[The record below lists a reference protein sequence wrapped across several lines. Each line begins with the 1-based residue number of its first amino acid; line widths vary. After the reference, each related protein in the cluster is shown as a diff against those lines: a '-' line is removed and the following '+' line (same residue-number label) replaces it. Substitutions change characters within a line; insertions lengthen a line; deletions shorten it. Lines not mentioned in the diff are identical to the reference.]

1 MAADFSDPPASPEMS
16 PSHFDDD
23 EDNLHPTR
31 RVKPLPK
38 RQRMIDP
45 VMMSASETAGNG
57 AAHISSSD
65 LSEAADQLA
74 DALSTGMALKAQ
86 YGPLFNGAQDLLL
99 KDDVGTGRGASEP
112 FSFRLADND
121 AHDDGDHGDGGEYI
135 DHLQQPENKKKR
147 KVPGVSRLGED
158 GLGGEDDLDEASLFT
173 QGRRDLLDSL
183 TGLRIASPT
192 ASASSR
198 GVKLTRASKAAL
210 QQKEL
215 LKSRKRQL
223 ATVLGALSH
232 GDTLALD
239 QALSTT
245 YPLAKLTK
253 GPNSEGPPVRFSR
266 RHTRRKA
273 RALLLALKSLEG
285 SPLLALLPSEST
297 AFHFTFECDSATS
310 ERLRA
315 TKDEVA
321 FLHGRFEA
329 ELSRQAAKAT
339 ELAKEAAALASK
351 AKQVERAQRRERSG
365 ASSVGL
371 RITDTNDVDKTTGI
385 PSSKSKKKKRSALAN
400 ASNPH
405 HLRNY
410 VPSRLPNSSQVHSNM
425 NAHNNLGIFPL
436 RFLSADIPPMFG
448 KLSNGA
454 RRTQISNPG
463 EEWICSLCEYKLFYG
478 EDEHERRRA
487 IRNRKKILSRRRR
500 AVERAAAAASGAKQ
514 RAAHAAPLDR
524 QDDDASDGDELEDA
538 LGSGPPD
545 RPSPSKQAKIV
556 TQQERDRDK

>member
-16 PSHFDDD
+16 SSHFDDD
-23 EDNLHPTR
+23 EDDLHPTR

-45 VMMSASETAGNG
+45 VLMSASETAGNG

-74 DALSTGMALKAQ
+74 DALSTGMALKSQ
-86 YGPLFNGAQDLLL
+86 HGPLFNGVQDLLR

-112 FSFRLADND
+112 FSFRLPDND

-173 QGRRDLLDSL
+173 QGRRDLLDTL

-192 ASASSR
+192 ANASSR

-253 GPNSEGPPVRFSR
+253 GPNSKGPPVRLSR
-266 RHTRRKA
+266 RHSRRKA

-297 AFHFTFECDSATS
+297 AFHFTFECDSAS
-310 ERLRA
+310 EL
-315 TKDEVA
+315 VA
-321 FLHGRFEA
+321 
-329 ELSRQAAKAT
+329 SRCLFT
-339 ELAKEAAALASK
+339 
-351 AKQVERAQRRERSG
+351 
-365 ASSVGL
+365 
-371 RITDTNDVDKTTGI
+371 
-385 PSSKSKKKKRSALAN
+385 
-400 ASNPH
+400 
-405 HLRNY
+405 
-410 VPSRLPNSSQVHSNM
+410 
-425 NAHNNLGIFPL
+425 
-436 RFLSADIPPMFG
+436 ADII
-448 KLSNGA
+448 N
-454 RRTQISNPG
+454 
-463 EEWICSLCEYKLFYG
+463 CSHRSSF
-478 EDEHERRRA
+478 
-487 IRNRKKILSRRRR
+487 
-500 AVERAAAAASGAKQ
+500 
-514 RAAHAAPLDR
+514 
-524 QDDDASDGDELEDA
+524 
-538 LGSGPPD
+538 
-545 RPSPSKQAKIV
+545 
-556 TQQERDRDK
+556 